1 MTTAV
6 LADAAGGEPG
16 ALTWAPKADQRDRID
31 FVFYHPDRRIRL
43 LGSVIVGLSTSIV
56 RNERVEES
64 GREKFREPSWTWPT
78 AHKAVLS
85 TFRVSTGHG
94 HGN

>member
-1 MTTAV
+1 M
-6 LADAAGGEPG
+6 
-16 ALTWAPKADQRDRID
+16 
-31 FVFYHPDRRIRL
+31 FYHSDRRIRL
-43 LGSVIVGLSTSIV
+43 FDSVIVGPSNSIV

-85 TFRVSTGHG
+85 TFRVSTGHR